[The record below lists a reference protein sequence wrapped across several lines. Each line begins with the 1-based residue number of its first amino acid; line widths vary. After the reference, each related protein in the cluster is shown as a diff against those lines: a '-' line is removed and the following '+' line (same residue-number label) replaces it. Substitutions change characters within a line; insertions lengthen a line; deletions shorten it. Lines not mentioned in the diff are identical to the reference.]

1 MILELAA
8 VVIVVFSIALIEMK
22 DLLHAAIILAAA
34 DMILAGFF
42 YILGAPDIAITQA
55 AVVAGLSTLII
66 VISINKTHRREGV
79 EE

>member
-1 MILELAA
+1 MILEIAA
-8 VVIVVFSIALIEMK
+8 LGIVVLSIALVEMK

-34 DMILAGFF
+34 DMLLAGAF
-42 YILGAPDIAITQA
+42 YLMGAPDIAITQA

-66 VISINKTHRREGV
+66 VLAINKTHRKEGV